1 MSYAPTMRTF
11 LPMLAAVAALSAC
24 GPGAPSNPSEL
35 WLANDTSE
43 TTVKLI
49 DFEPQPY

>member
-1 MSYAPTMRTF
+1 MRKS
-11 LPMLAAVAALSAC
+11 LPVLAVFGALAAC
-24 GPGAPSNPSEL
+24 GPGSNNPSQL